1 MTSHEIA
8 KALEVWTLQNL
19 FNISIMLG
27 ILATGLAMV
36 QGYYQALE
44 RRLSLRV
51 SIEVWRVSVIVA
63 VDILLAIVVLVGY
76 LVLNPDIM
84 ADIKMAVPFCPVAA
98 IFFAVALV
106 LRLFHGGHDTASKNF
121 RRSLYW
127 MLAGDVLNIIG
138 FSFIMEA
145 ASGEYLARHP
155 RASLF
160 NLPFECCTWTF
171 MKTHLRS
178 NADPHGLDLSQIT
191 FNICFPILMAVL
203 VWGVWSAMRKMAAKA
218 GE

>member
-1 MTSHEIA
+1 MGSHDIA

-51 SIEVWRVSVIVA
+51 SIEVWRVFVIVA

-84 ADIKMAVPFCPVAA
+84 ADIKIAVPFCPVAT
-98 IFFAVALV
+98 IFFAIALV

-127 MLAGDVLNIIG
+127 MLAADVLNIIG
-138 FSFIMEA
+138 FTYIMEA
-145 ASGEYLARHP
+145 PSGEYLANHP
-155 RASLF
+155 S
-160 NLPFECCTWTF
+160 PSWQYI
-171 MKTHLRS
+171 KTHLRS
-178 NADPHGLDLSQIT
+178 NANPNGLDLSQVT

-203 VWGVWSAMRKMAAKA
+203 IWGVWSAMRKIAAKA
-218 GE
+218 GD